1 MKKNV
6 ASQKVGC
13 QMITAADGTDF
24 TGSVTVE
31 VTIDAGSQATGTVG
45 SGAATHE
52 GTGYHTYAPSQAET
66 NGDLVAFTF
75 HGTGAITSTVQI
87 YTAFPQTVD
96 NATNIAAILADTG
109 TDGVVLANDAITAG
123 KIAANAITSSEIAD
137 GAITA
142 AKFAAGAI
150 DAAAIAADAGAEIA
164 DAVLNRDMSTGTDSG
179 STTVRTMRQAL
190 RFLRNKWAI
199 SAGTLTVYKEDDST
213 SSWSASVSSD
223 AAAEPVI
230 GTDPAGP

>member
-24 TGSVTVE
+24 TGAVTVE

-52 GTGYHTYAPSQAET
+52 GAGYHTYAPSQAET

-96 NATNIAAILADTG
+96 NATNIAAILDDTG
-109 TDGVVLANDAITAG
+109 TSGVVVASL
-123 KIAANAITSSEIAD
+123 AANSV
-137 GAITA
+137 TA
-142 AKFAAGAI
+142 SAL
-150 DAAAIAADAGAEIA
+150 AADAGAEIA

-190 RFLRNKWAI
+190 RFLRNKWAV

-213 SSWSASVSSD
+213 SSWTASVSSD

-230 GTDPAGP
+230 GSDPAGP

>member
-24 TGSVTVE
+24 TGAVTVE

-52 GTGYHTYAPSQAET
+52 GTGYHTYAPAQAET

-75 HGTGAITSTVQI
+75 HGTGAITATVQI

-96 NATNIAAILADTG
+96 NATNIAAILDDTG
-109 TDGVVLANDAITAG
+109 TSGVVVASL
-123 KIAANAITSSEIAD
+123 AANSV
-137 GAITA
+137 TA
-142 AKFAAGAI
+142 AAL
-150 DAAAIAADAGAEIA
+150 AADAGAEIA

-190 RFLRNKWAI
+190 RFLRNKWAV

-213 SSWSASVSSD
+213 SSWTASVSSD

-230 GTDPAGP
+230 GSDPAGP